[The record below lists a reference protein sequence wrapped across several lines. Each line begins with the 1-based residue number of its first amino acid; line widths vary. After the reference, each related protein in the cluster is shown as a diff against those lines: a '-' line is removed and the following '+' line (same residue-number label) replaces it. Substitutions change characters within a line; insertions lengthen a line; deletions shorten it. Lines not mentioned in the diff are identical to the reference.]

1 MDEPGLSVSEGPG
14 LFCPNQK
21 GWIVIMKD
29 FVFENSTKVYFGEN
43 SVKNYFPML
52 LRQYGPKVMLAY
64 GGGSIKRNGV
74 YDELMGYLRAA
85 GKTVVEF
92 PGIMSNPTYAKV
104 QAGAALARKENI
116 DLILAVGGGSVMDC
130 CKAISLAAVY
140 DGDVWDA
147 FWAKA
152 GTIDFPTLPLGIIQT
167 VSGTGSETNGGSV
180 ITNEAL
186 KVKTGRDYPQLNA
199 RFAILNPRYT
209 GSVPMKQEISGA
221 FDSLSHMMEIYFSE
235 PDDDNVSDVMNEA
248 LMKSVVS
255 NIRKIIADPK
265 DYNTRSNLVW
275 LSTMAENRILKLGKK
290 MDFQCHILEHSL
302 GAYTSCNHGA
312 GLAVLHPV
320 YYRHIYKDGAVKF
333 ARFAEKVF
341 DIPAAGKTT
350 EELAREGVEALA
362 AFIKEIGMP
371 TRLRDLGVDREL
383 LKPVAAGCVASPG
396 SYRQLPAE
404 EILQIFEEAY

>member
-1 MDEPGLSVSEGPG
+1 
-14 LFCPNQK
+14 
-21 GWIVIMKD
+21 MKD

-52 LRQYGPKVMLAY
+52 LGQYGPKVMLAY

-74 YDELMGYLRAA
+74 YDELMGYLQAA
-85 GKTVVEF
+85 GKEVVEF
-92 PGIMSNPTYAKV
+92 SGIMSNPTYRKV
-104 QAGAALARKENI
+104 LEGADLARKEKV

-140 DGDVWDA
+140 DGDVWND

-180 ITNEAL
+180 ITNEDL
-186 KVKTGRDYPQLNA
+186 KIKTGRDYPALNA

-209 GSVPMKQEISGA
+209 ESVPMKQEISGA

-235 PDDDNVSDVMNEA
+235 PDEDNVSDVMNEA
-248 LMKSVVS
+248 LMKNVVE
-255 NIRKIIADPK
+255 NIRKIIANPT

-290 MDFQCHILEHSL
+290 TDFQCHILEHAL

-320 YYRHIYKDGAVKF
+320 YYRHIYKDGAKKF
-333 ARFAEKVF
+333 ARFAVKVF
-341 DIPAAGKTT
+341 AVPAAGKD
-350 EELAREGVEALA
+350 EETLALAGVEALA
-362 AFIKEIGMP
+362 AFIREIGLP
-371 TRLRDLGVDREL
+371 TTLRELGTDRDLL
-383 LKPVAAGCVASPG
+383 PAIANSCVASPG
-396 SYRQLPAE
+396 SYRQLSRE
-404 EILQIFEEAY
+404 EFLQIFEEAY